1 MPGFKIS
8 VSASKTQQYRDLDS
22 QLANLIDRER
32 DFIANAANACSLIYH
47 ALPDIN
53 WVGFYLYK
61 ADELVLGPFQGKPAC
76 VRISIGKG
84 VCGDAAKKRRTI
96 IVENVHEF
104 PGHIA
109 CDPLSRS
116 EVVVPIIYETRLIG
130 VLDIDSPVP
139 GRFDREDK
147 TGLENL
153 IKTFVSLTECDVT

>member
-76 VRISIGKG
+76 VRIGIGKG